1 MATPDFTIGV
11 EEEYQI
17 IDAATGALKPQ
28 ASGLLSHVRQDTGG
42 SIQSEL
48 KQSQIESASP
58 VCRTLADVR
67 TAVARARRALL
78 EEAAAQETYIGAG
91 GTHPLADW
99 HAQPATRS
107 ATYDVVMSDYQQLAR
122 EQLIF
127 GCHVHV
133 GVDDRELAVE
143 VMNRAREWL
152 APLTALS
159 ANSPF
164 WRGDDTGYASF
175 RTILWSR
182 WPLSGPPPLFESYSD
197 YKTLIQR
204 VIETG
209 SIKDEGRVYWDVRL
223 SEPHGTIEFRPM
235 DVCLTVDE
243 TVMVAGLVRALVR
256 TCYDQ
261 ARRGEPFDGVRT
273 EVLRS
278 AQWRAARYGLRD
290 QLFDVTTDELVP
302 ARTLIEKLLD
312 FVREALE
319 SEGDWQQVTQ
329 QVEATLQHGNG
340 AERQRAAY
348 QRAGRWED
356 VLELIKKETASGLKA
371 ARVEDPG

>member
-11 EEEYQI
+11 EEEYQV
-17 IDAATGALKPQ
+17 IDAATGALKPD
-28 ASGLLSHVRQDTGG
+28 ARGLLSHVRQDTGG
-42 SIQSEL
+42 SIQGEL

-67 TAVARARRALL
+67 TAVARARKALL
-78 EEAAAQETYIGAG
+78 EEAADQDTYISAG

-99 HAQPATRS
+99 HAQPATSS
-107 ATYDVVMSDYQQLAR
+107 ATYDVLMSDYQQLAR

-127 GCHVHV
+127 GCHIHV

-152 APLTALS
+152 APLIALS

-164 WRGDDTGYASF
+164 WRGDDTGYDSF

-182 WPLSGPPPLFESYSD
+182 WPLSGPPPLFRSYSD
-197 YKTLIQR
+197 YKMLIQS
-204 VIETG
+204 VMETG
-209 SIKDEGRVYWDVRL
+209 SIKDEGRIYWDVRL
-223 SEPHGTIEFRPM
+223 SELHDTVEFRPM

-261 ARRGEPFDGVRT
+261 ARRDEPFTGVHST
-273 EVLRS
+273 VLRS
-278 AQWRAARYGLRD
+278 AQWRAARYGLSD
-290 QLFDVTTDELVP
+290 QLFDVTTDQLVP
-302 ARTLIEKLLD
+302 ARTLVEKLLN

-329 QVEATLQHGNG
+329 QVEATLEHGNG

-348 QRAGRWED
+348 RRAGRWED
-356 VLELIKKETASGLKA
+356 VLELVKEETAGGLNA
-371 ARVEDPG
+371 ARV